1 MLWLDCFEI
10 RPALFLSKCLSEYGL
25 MSLILAL
32 LSIDIIH
39 LTALSALPEEGLVFV
54 SFFKLLLFCLLHLA
68 LGPLFQLVCQRHG
81 QVLLP
86 QLELSLQLVVVRQL
100 TEERFVGVRCLTDF
114 LQLAI
119 HAVHDL
125 FALFAGHAIEVK
137 VLLAHTLFFPFKE
150 CLRCHI
156 HKCQAEG
163 LLSELFWVSEIVVVL
178 LDVVGRLDF
187 FLKFFWAQ
195 WLIGS

>member
-10 RPALFLSKCLSEYGL
+10 CSSLFLSKRLPEYGL

-39 LTALSALPEEGLVFV
+39 LTALPALPEEGLVFV

-68 LGPLFQLVCQRHG
+68 LGPLFQLISQGHG

-86 QLELSLQLVVVRQL
+86 QLELSLQLVVIRQL

-125 FALFAGHAIEVK
+125 FSLFAGHAIEVK
-137 VLLAHTLFFPFKE
+137 VLLANTLFFPFKE

-156 HKCQAEG
+156 HKCQAEA
-163 LLSELFWVSEIVVVL
+163 LLSELLWVSEIVVVL
-178 LDVVGRLDF
+178 LDVVGRFNF
-187 FLKFFWAQ
+187 FLELLWAQ
-195 WLIGS
+195 WLVGT